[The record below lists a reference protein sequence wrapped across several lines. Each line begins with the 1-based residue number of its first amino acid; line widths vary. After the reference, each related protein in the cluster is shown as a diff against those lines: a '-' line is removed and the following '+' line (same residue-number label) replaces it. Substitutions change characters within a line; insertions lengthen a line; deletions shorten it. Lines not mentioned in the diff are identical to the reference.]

1 MILNTNAKSDV
12 KTFGELSQNRVTID
26 AKNIDF
32 ITQILSSNLYS
43 KPLNSFLREIISNAV
58 DSHKEAGTK
67 DPIILD
73 IGKNGGHL
81 YFRIQDF
88 GTGISKERFDSIYRF
103 IGSSTKRESNEFIG
117 SFGLGKFSVLSIGD
131 AATITS
137 VCDGV
142 KTKYLMYRDGMAI
155 NIDELSSG
163 PTTERNG
170 VEIYVEP
177 TFEYGYSDIKNALEE
192 LVFFKGL
199 YINLNFPQA
208 TSYYGA
214 YSSGYLQDLKSYV
227 AKFNAREN
235 KEFNSFYVSA
245 IDTVDDFSIV
255 LGTVLYRVDS
265 KHCSSY
271 SDKWKSNQWDRRLF
285 PKFDIGELSVTPNR
299 EELLY
304 DIKTEKALKEKFAAV
319 DNELID
325 VFADRFKGDLDYKVG
340 LLMESEFTCYFD
352 KDKKNEEMNIKL
364 SREFAHAALSKYA
377 TIYGEK
383 LSQKELSALA
393 LLCDRGC
400 PFFVTH
406 SYNGRIVKVKEW
418 EVSIIDILRN
428 QKRWQDTKYFKKEF
442 DRFDAYLKAW
452 MKENHNAFTIIDK
465 MSIRNAV
472 IQIKGR
478 DWNGEMQKSSRKVRK
493 IYFKICKG
501 LWDSLP
507 AVTPSLVTQEYKDSL
522 KEERTSY
529 VATGN
534 INVTKLLASG
544 DVEQQKMTLSLFLD
558 RDDII
563 YIYCSEAEN
572 LIPKNLCGISNT
584 VLRKDADLSDTKK
597 PIVFVQVSEKVK
609 TALDTGKFANKIH
622 YSKLLSSDRYWMKFI
637 VTMQKIVKEPWYNT
651 ILGCSNYA
659 YGLTDN
665 IKDYLS
671 KFNRY
676 ISAMNGCTYCEKYIE
691 PFIKDITIDENLIKE
706 LTPSDSFINT
716 ITIVKKLQS
725 LSQDKITRLFL
736 YSLDGVE
743 KSESCKTLYEEITNI
758 CSKDD
763 KEHNQDQQVPECNA

>member
-1 MILNTNAKSDV
+1 MILNTNVQSDV

-117 SFGLGKFSVLSIGD
+117 SFGLGKFSVLSIGE

-155 NIDELSSG
+155 NIDELSSDA
-163 PTTERNG
+163 TTDRNG

-177 TFEYGYSDIKNALEE
+177 TIDYGYSDIQDALQE

-208 TSYYGA
+208 TTYYGS
-214 YSSGYLQDLKSYV
+214 YSSGYLQNLKNYV
-227 AKFNAREN
+227 TKFNAREN
-235 KEFNSFYVSA
+235 KEYKSFCVSSVE
-245 IDTVDDFSIV
+245 TVSDFSIV

-265 KHCSSY
+265 KHCSEY
-271 SDKWKSNQWDRRLF
+271 SDRWKSNQWRRRLF
-285 PKFDIGELSVTPNR
+285 PRFKIGELSVTPNR

-304 DIKTEKALKEKFAAV
+304 DIKTEKALKERFAEV
-319 DNELID
+319 DSEIID
-325 VFADRFKGDLDYKVG
+325 VFSDRFKGDLDYKVG
-340 LLMESEFTCYFD
+340 LLMDSEFTCYFSEED
-352 KDKKNEEMNIKL
+352 KEMNVEL
-364 SREFAHAALSKYA
+364 SKEFAVSALTKYA

-383 LSQKELSALA
+383 LTKNEMSTLST
-393 LLCDRGC
+393 LCDRGL
-400 PFFVTH
+400 PFFITH
-406 SYNGRIVKVKEW
+406 SYNGRIVKQQEW
-418 EVSIIDILRN
+418 ERSIIDILKGEYRYSS
-428 QKRWQDTKYFKKEF
+428 TTYFKKEF
-442 DRFDAYLKAW
+442 DRFDMYLKAW
-452 MKENHNAFTIIDK
+452 MKENYSQFTIIDNL
-465 MSIRNAV
+465 SIRNA
-472 IQIKGR
+472 ILKTKGR
-478 DWNGEMQKSSRKVRK
+478 DWNGDLAKSSRKVK
-493 IYFKICKG
+493 KVYFKICKG

-507 AVTPSLVTQEYKDSL
+507 SVNPSLITQEYKDSL

-529 VATGN
+529 VSTGN

-544 DVEQQKMTLSLFLD
+544 DVEQQKMTLSTFLD

-572 LIPKNLCGISNT
+572 LIPKNLCKISNT
-584 VLRKDADLSDTKK
+584 ILRKDADLSDTKK

-609 TALDTGKFANKIH
+609 AALDTGKFANKIH

-637 VTMQKIVKEPWYNT
+637 VTMRKLMKEPWYNT

-659 YGLTDN
+659 YGLTDD
-665 IKDYLS
+665 IRQYIVKL
-671 KFNRY
+671 NRY
-676 ISAMNGCTYCEKYIE
+676 VSAMNGCTCCEKYIE
-691 PFIKDITIDENLIKE
+691 PFIKDITIDEDLIKE

-716 ITIVKKLQS
+716 IRIVKKIQT

-763 KEHNQDQQVPECNA
+763 KEHNKDEQVPECDS

>member
-1 MILNTNAKSDV
+1 MILNTNVQSDV

-73 IGKNGGHL
+73 IGKNGGNL

-155 NIDELSSG
+155 NIDELSSDA
-163 PTTERNG
+163 TTDRNG

-177 TFEYGYSDIKNALEE
+177 TIDYGYSDITSALQE

-208 TSYYGA
+208 TTYYGS
-214 YSSGYLQDLKSYV
+214 YSSGYLQELKTYV

-235 KEFNSFYVSA
+235 KEFNSFCVSA
-245 IDTVDDFSIV
+245 IDTVDDFSVV

-265 KHCSSY
+265 KHCKDY
-271 SDKWKSNQWDRRLF
+271 SDKWKSSQWDRRVF
-285 PKFDIGELSVTPNR
+285 PRFDIGELSVTPNR

-304 DIKTEKALKEKFAAV
+304 DEKTEKALKKKFEAV

-325 VFADRFKGDLDYKVG
+325 VFADKFKGDLDYKVG

-352 KDKKNEEMNIKL
+352 KDKNDQMNIRF
-364 SREFAHAALSKYA
+364 SRDFGHAALSKYA

-383 LSQKELSALA
+383 LSQKELSVLA

-400 PFFVTH
+400 PFFITH
-406 SYNGRIVKVKEW
+406 SYNGRVVKVKEW
-418 EVSIIDILRN
+418 DISIIDILRN

-452 MKENHNAFTIIDK
+452 MKEYHNAFTIVDK
-465 MSIRNAV
+465 KSIRDT
-472 IQIKGR
+472 ITEIKGR
-478 DWNGEMQKSSRKVRK
+478 DWNGDMAKASRKVRK
-493 IYFKICKG
+493 IYFEICKG

-534 INVTKLLASG
+534 INVTRLCSEG
-544 DVEQQKMTLSLFLD
+544 CIDQQKMTLNTFLD
-558 RDDII
+558 KDDII

-572 LIPKNLCGISNT
+572 LIPKKLCNISNT
-584 VLRKDADLSDTKK
+584 ILRKDADLSDTKK
-597 PIVFVQVSEKVK
+597 SIAFVQVSEKVK
-609 TALDTGKFANKIH
+609 AALDTGKFANKIH
-622 YSKLLSSDRYWMKFI
+622 YSKLLSPDRYWMKFI
-637 VTMQKIVKEPWYNT
+637 YTMQELRKKDWYKNV
-651 ILGCSNYA
+651 LGIGAYS
-659 YGLTDN
+659 YGLTDDM
-665 IKDYLS
+665 KVYLT

-676 ISAMNGCTYCEKYIE
+676 LNMINGCECCAEYIK
-691 PFIKDITIDENLIKE
+691 PFAKNVTIDEDLVKE
-706 LTPSDSFINT
+706 LTPSDSYIKT
-716 ITIVKKLQS
+716 IRITKKLQS

-763 KEHNQDQQVPECNA
+763 KEHNQDEQVPECNA